1 MYGWKQ
7 TYYEARKGDTLTL
20 NVGTIK
26 GLLPGRVL
34 FEVDFVATGKKI
46 FLTAY
51 VLKHGRSCCALQN
64 GCYFLLQK

>member
-26 GLLPGRVL
+26 GSPRGRVL
-34 FEVDFVATGKKI
+34 FEVGFNVTGENVKC
-46 FLTAY
+46 TSMEGGA
-51 VLKHGRSCCALQN
+51 V
-64 GCYFLLQK
+64 